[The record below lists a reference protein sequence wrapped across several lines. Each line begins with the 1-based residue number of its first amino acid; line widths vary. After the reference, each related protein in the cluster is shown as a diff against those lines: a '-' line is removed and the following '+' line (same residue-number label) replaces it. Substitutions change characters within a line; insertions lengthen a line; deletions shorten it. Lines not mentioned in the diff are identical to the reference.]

1 MAEVMT
7 IVACAAVD
15 AAHGST
21 RYTDAF
27 IKGTKPEDHAP
38 KVASSAP
45 TGPPVKAPSSM
56 RADPQVLRTTT
67 TGVASTGPTRT
78 AAHPATEPRYR
89 TIGQMLESFGLTP
102 DDITIDALALFTMTA
117 LAETCGTEASP
128 LDAVLRLMNTDAQ
141 ASTDGPSTTS
151 LLRSYG
157 ASGLASGNTMA
168 VTPDPGLSAEIQL
181 PLVEASAAPGR
192 CTLNLTTNAHPP
204 DTPPPPPDTPP
215 PPSPD
220 TPPPPAYPPPP
231 GHVSANIPPP
241 PTTHHGADGSFN
253 FNFQGGN

>member
-1 MAEVMT
+1 
-7 IVACAAVD
+7 
-15 AAHGST
+15 
-21 RYTDAF
+21 
-27 IKGTKPEDHAP
+27 
-38 KVASSAP
+38 
-45 TGPPVKAPSSM
+45 
-56 RADPQVLRTTT
+56 
-67 TGVASTGPTRT
+67 
-78 AAHPATEPRYR
+78 
-89 TIGQMLESFGLTP
+89 
-102 DDITIDALALFTMTA
+102 MTA

-220 TPPPPAYPPPP
+220 TPRLRLIHRHRDTFPPTSRHHPRHTMARTDLSTSTSKAATKLWTETTIQLESMPRHPQRRSTLRPRCEKAGIFHCLCASTASKRTLHACTGAKNTYCVR
-231 GHVSANIPPP
+231 HSAN
-241 PTTHHGADGSFN
+241 HMY
-253 FNFQGGN
+253 